1 MKADFQIVRISSNYR
16 KVELHNMLN
25 GTRCY
30 IDDLPSNRHGHTSV
44 GGVICGGG
52 DTAER
57 TSCTDM
63 SGGSWSSTK
72 FQSIRY
78 RYYAVTWNL
87 IPGKSFMILG
97 GRYSSRTTD
106 IVYTNGT
113 VEPGFDLQ
121 YDS

>member
-1 MKADFQIVRISSNYR
+1 MLISGGYPSSLHR
-16 KVELHNMLN
+16 KVELHNMVN
-25 GTRCY
+25 STRCY
-30 IDDLPSNRHGHTSV
+30 IDDLPSNRYGHTSV

-57 TSCTDM
+57 TSCIDM

-97 GRYSSRTTD
+97 GSGSSKTTD
-106 IVYTNGT
+106 IVHTNGT